1 MASLLK
7 TRILR
12 PAAVTALGLVLTLL
26 LTGCDQREL
35 CYDHDHRANLAVIFD
50 WTKASDA
57 DVKGMT
63 ALFFN
68 EERPDRDDRYD
79 MVGMEGDT
87 IRLQPGT
94 YRAVAYNNDTEAILY
109 RGTNSATSLEAY
121 TRYSSISEGTQ
132 INTRGVMPMAEG
144 TEDEKV
150 ILEPDVLFG
159 GASDYFTLVPDGS
172 ETITIAEEHRTML
185 VHIVFANVKNL
196 KYASMF
202 GGSLSGLAPSV
213 NVRTGRLG
221 EGCVTEAFQGHK
233 TDETTLELSVRIF
246 GHCPRLSEGK
256 TNRHVLTIYCVME
269 DGTQWYH
276 SVDITDQLHAED
288 PQPTPAP
295 GEEEKVINIAL
306 EDLPLPELMGDG
318 EGGMF
323 QPTIDGWQG
332 VEIDVSIDY

>member
-1 MASLLK
+1 MKQEIDKIIKKELGHVVEANTQFPIIFIIPQCSPQTSECIDRSFSQPCLFLLMKSSPRLAIRNVSVKERGQARLGFIVLFLPFQSVNNYNHTFRFYVNTIEKIRKKKDLGIFLRNILVFLEENTPDLHLFTRSL
-7 TRILR
+7 TDGII
-12 PAAVTALGLVLTLL
+12 L
-26 LTGCDQREL
+26 LT
-35 CYDHDHRANLAVIFD
+35 
-50 WTKASDA
+50 
-57 DVKGMT
+57 
-63 ALFFN
+63 
-68 EERPDRDDRYD
+68 
-79 MVGMEGDT
+79 
-87 IRLQPGT
+87 
-94 YRAVAYNNDTEAILY
+94 
-109 RGTNSATSLEAY
+109 
-121 TRYSSISEGTQ
+121 
-132 INTRGVMPMAEG
+132 
-144 TEDEKV
+144 
-150 ILEPDVLFG
+150 
-159 GASDYFTLVPDGS
+159 
-172 ETITIAEEHRTML
+172 
-185 VHIVFANVKNL
+185 IVFANVKNL

-213 NVRTGRLG
+213 NVSTGRLG

-306 EDLPLPELMGDG
+306 EDLPLPEPMGDG